1 MSNAIFPVLPGLSWG
16 TDWAPK
22 FITKIQTATSGKEY
36 RASMASSPT
45 YSFKL
50 KYEFLRSASRQELQT
65 MFAFFLARRGSFDSF
80 LYSYPDD
87 CSVTD
92 QVIGVANGS
101 QLTFQLVR
109 GFSAD
114 FSEPVQNVNQISN
127 IKVNGVV
134 MNQGSDY
141 SVSTTG
147 LVTFIV
153 APKAGAV
160 TWTGTYYYRARF
172 TQDSLPFTTMLL
184 FVYELKSLEMTA
196 SLGSKI

>member
-45 YSFKL
+45 YTFKL

-65 MFAFFLARRGSFDSF
+65 MFAFFLARRGSFDNF

-101 QLTFQLVR
+101 QLNFQLVR

-114 FSEPVQNVNQISN
+114 FVEPVQNVNQIVN
-127 IKVNGVV
+127 IKVNGVLV
-134 MNQGSDY
+134 NVGSDCT
-141 SVSTTG
+141 VSPTG
-147 LVTFIV
+147 MVTFLV
-153 APKAGAV
+153 APRAGV
-160 TWTGTYYYRARF
+160 ITWSGTYYYRARF
-172 TQDSLPFTTMLL
+172 TQDSLAFTTMLQFL
-184 FVYELKSLEMTA
+184 YELKSLEMTA
-196 SLGSKI
+196 SLGLKI